1 MFGGVRFAAVLG
13 LTILACL
20 FVAPLAIAETCPK
33 TSLPAIQEE
42 VMCPICGVPLVNAGG
57 PQAEDERNFIR
68 ERVDQCQ
75 SKEQIKA
82 ALVDEYGPRVLAVPA
97 KSGFDLMAYL
107 VPIVVLVLALLAIAF
122 GAVGWRKARAL
133 EAEAAA
139 LETEEAPHEID
150 EDMRRYDL

>member
-1 MFGGVRFAAVLG
+1 MLRSVRFAAAAG
-13 LTILACL
+13 LAVLACVL
-20 FVAPLAIAETCPK
+20 AAPIAVAETCPK

-57 PQAEDERNFIR
+57 PQAEDERDFIR

-75 SKEQIKA
+75 SKDQIKA

-107 VPIVVLVLALLAIAF
+107 VPIVVLALALMAIVF
-122 GAVGWRKARAL
+122 GAVGWRRERAL
-133 EAEAAA
+133 EAEAEA
-139 LETEEAPHEID
+139 LDSSDAPHEID